1 MFSLS
6 LLCQILWVLALLAGL
21 LLNSSIHTWIFQF
34 KVLSFL
40 SWFLVYSV
48 KDFFSEEQPK
58 NYKDMYKNFAGFINT
73 LNSSLLVE
81 LDGKN
86 AAAAA
91 AQNVMSSSSI
101 NRYFYAGF

>member
-1 MFSLS
+1 M
-6 LLCQILWVLALLAGL
+6 
-21 LLNSSIHTWIFQF
+21 
-34 KVLSFL
+34 
-40 SWFLVYSV
+40 

-81 LDGKN
+81 LDGKD

-91 AQNVMSSSSI
+91 AQKPDVESSSSI